1 MQKNTFL
8 KNAYFNLTPTTTK
21 ENPADSK
28 HVCQIVTTVTYCL
41 SDCHWCLSDCLSS
54 MFAGLSSLPDFLC
67 QIFMKIR
74 QITHA
79 IRQTLLV
86 FHRCCHKDKLNKVS
100 QCRSTAG
107 PWQPWQWT
115 RSGRQ
120 IWPRSKACP
129 SPRGIRAIP
138 LHWFA

>member
-1 MQKNTFL
+1 MFFL
-8 KNAYFNLTPTTTK
+8 IFLGQSGKRQSGKQDNPTNTK

-28 HVCQIVTTVTYCL
+28 HVCQIVTAVTYCL

-86 FHRCCHKDKLNKVS
+86 FHRCCHIYVVRIVRIVDLGPGFDSK
-100 QCRSTAG
+100 CR
-107 PWQPWQWT
+107 
-115 RSGRQ
+115 RNR
-120 IWPRSKACP
+120 
-129 SPRGIRAIP
+129 
-138 LHWFA
+138 H